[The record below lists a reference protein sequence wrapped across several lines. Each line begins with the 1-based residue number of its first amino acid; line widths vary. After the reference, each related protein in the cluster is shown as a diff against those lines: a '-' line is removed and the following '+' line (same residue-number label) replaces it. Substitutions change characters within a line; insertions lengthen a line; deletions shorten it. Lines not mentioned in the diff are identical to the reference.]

1 MSLPAIEYADI
12 ADAERPLVE
21 ETATLFQHFA
31 GGDWNW
37 IRLGGKMF
45 GRPEL
50 TYMVYKMR
58 RSGIHVRVHDSG
70 QQFLFGLKISHGDIG
85 EKMYFAY
92 GITEAMAA
100 QAPPEAVGKI

>member
-1 MSLPAIEYADI
+1 MSLSAIEYDGI
-12 ADAERPLVE
+12 ADAEKPLVE
-21 ETATLFQHFA
+21 ETAALFQHFA

-50 TYMVYKMR
+50 TYMVYKMG

-70 QQFLFGLKISHGDIG
+70 QQFLFGLKISQGDMG
-85 EKMYFAY
+85 EKAYFAY
-92 GITEAMAA
+92 AMAA
-100 QAPPEAVGKI
+100 AGKI